1 MIPEQFAAITGYTF
15 RQQDLL
21 EQALTHRSFSRTANN
36 ERLEFF
42 GDSILNLV
50 ISKYIY
56 RQFPDADEGE
66 LSRIRASLVKQ
77 ETLALVAMDMG
88 LGAHIHLG
96 GGELKSGGY
105 RRASILADV
114 LEAVIA
120 AIYLD
125 SDYQQTETVIL
136 KLFQNY
142 LQNLPDAA
150 ELIDPKTRLQEILQ
164 ARKLEL
170 PEYEVEQTRGK
181 SHNQVFTVSCNIAML
196 DLKTSGSGSSR
207 KKAEQQAATKML
219 TRIPS

>member
-1 MIPEQFAAITGYTF
+1 VIPEQFAAITGYTF

-21 EQALTHRSFSRTANN
+21 EQALTHRSYSRTANN

-77 ETLALVAMDMG
+77 ETLALVSMDMG

-125 SDYQQTETVIL
+125 SDYQQTERVIL

-170 PEYEVEQTRGK
+170 PEYEVEQTHGK

>member
-1 MIPEQFAAITGYTF
+1 VKPEEFAAITGYTF
-15 RQQDLL
+15 RQQELL
-21 EQALTHRSFSRTANN
+21 QQALTHRSYSRSANN

-56 RQFPDADEGE
+56 QQFAEANEGE

-88 LGAHIHLG
+88 LGAYIYLG

-136 KLFQNY
+136 NLFQTY
-142 LQNLPDAA
+142 LQNLPDAG
-150 ELIDPKTRLQEILQ
+150 ELKDSKTRLQENLQ
-164 ARKLEL
+164 AKKLEL
-170 PEYEVEQTRGK
+170 PEYEVEHTSGK
-181 SHNQVFTVSCNIAML
+181 SHNQIFTVSCNIAML

-219 TRIPS
+219 KKISS

>member
-1 MIPEQFAAITGYTF
+1 VIPEQFAAITGYTF

-136 KLFQNY
+136 KLFQIY

-150 ELIDPKTRLQEILQ
+150 ELKDSKTRLQEILQ

-196 DLKTSGSGSSR
+196 ELKTSGSGSSR

-219 TRIPS
+219 TRISS

>member
-21 EQALTHRSFSRTANN
+21 EQALTHRSYSRTANN

>member
-1 MIPEQFAAITGYTF
+1 MKPEEFSAITGYTF
-15 RQQDLL
+15 KQQELL

-181 SHNQVFTVSCNIAML
+181 SHNQIFTVSCNIAML

>member
-1 MIPEQFAAITGYTF
+1 VKPEQFAAITGYTF

-21 EQALTHRSFSRTANN
+21 EQALTHCSYSRTANN

-136 KLFQNY
+136 KLFQIY

-150 ELIDPKTRLQEILQ
+150 ELKDSKTRLQEILQ

-196 DLKTSGSGSSR
+196 ELKTSGSGSSR
-207 KKAEQQAATKML
+207 KQAEQQAATKML
-219 TRIPS
+219 TRISS